1 MNIVDFF
8 RKNKF
13 AILLVL
19 LSILSFCFPDLY
31 QGKLIYTSTGEQV
44 DYRIRYSAIILA
56 IGLLLVYWPNLS
68 SKNSKLKIL
77 YGLLIIDLSYL
88 ILRLLAM
95 SIHGFDSNVQLLWV
109 VIEVVIA
116 SILYKF
122 IKINQD
128 D

>member
-1 MNIVDFF
+1 MN
-8 RKNKF
+8 
-13 AILLVL
+13 
-19 LSILSFCFPDLY
+19 
-31 QGKLIYTSTGEQV
+31 
-44 DYRIRYSAIILA
+44 YRIRYSAIILA

-95 SIHGFDSNVQLLWV
+95 FIHGFDSNVQLLWV

-122 IKINQD
+122 IKINHD

>member
-31 QGKLIYTSTGEQV
+31 QGKLIDTSTGEQV

-95 SIHGFDSNVQLLWV
+95 FIHGFDSNVQLLWV
-109 VIEVVIA
+109 LIEVLIA

-122 IKINQD
+122 IRINHD